1 VDADYVIVGAGSA
14 GCVLA
19 ARLSEDADT
28 RVILIE
34 AGGRDWHPLIHI
46 PAGYLKM
53 MKNPRM
59 TWGYNADGG
68 PELNGRQISYA
79 RGRVIG
85 GSGAINGLVYTRSQP
100 EDYDH
105 WSQLGNRGWSWED
118 VLPHFRKS
126 ERWDGAE
133 NDVHSTQGP
142 MATTHN
148 PDRPELCYAAI
159 EAGRQLG
166 WEFRDDINNWHHGL
180 GDHLGWVQQ
189 TRAGRLRASTARSHL
204 HPAKNRPNLRIVT
217 RAQVQRVLFDGTR
230 AIGVVISRPGGGTE
244 NIRANAEV
252 ILAAGAIGS
261 PHLLQLSGVG
271 DPEHLHRIGVEV
283 HHALPGVGRNL
294 QDHLAIRVQ
303 AAVKDVGTLNERSR
317 GLRFAAE
324 LFKYFAQGRG
334 MLTFAASLVTASVK
348 TLPESDR
355 PDIHL
360 LFAPASY
367 GAGLIRKLDTKP
379 GMTAGLWQMRPE
391 SRGFVEARSSDPN
404 EHPAINPNYLAE
416 DRDRRTV
423 IAGLRI
429 VRDWFNTPALK
440 RYFVTEEL
448 PGPDVRTDDE
458 LLDYVRRSG
467 ASAYHPSGSCR
478 MGQDAMAV
486 VDERLRVRGLQG
498 LRVIDAA
505 IMPTVTSTNTNAP
518 VVMIAEKGAAMV
530 REDARRTRTAAA

>member
-1 VDADYVIVGAGSA
+1 MEADYVIVGAGSA

-19 ARLSEDADT
+19 NRLSEDPAT

-34 AGGRDWHPLIHI
+34 AGGRDWHPMIHI

-68 PELNGRQISYA
+68 DALNGRQISYA
-79 RGRVIG
+79 RGRVVG
-85 GSGAINGLVYTRSQP
+85 GSGAINGLVYVRSQP

-118 VLPHFRKS
+118 VLPYFRKS
-126 ERWDGAE
+126 ERWVGDE

-148 PDRPELCYAAI
+148 PDRPELCFAALD
-159 EAGRQLG
+159 AGRELG
-166 WEFRDDINNWHHGL
+166 WEFRDDINDWHRGL
-180 GDHLGWVQQ
+180 GNHLGWVQQ
-189 TRAGRLRASTARSHL
+189 TRDGRLRASTAHSHL
-204 HPAKNRPNLRIVT
+204 RPALSRPNLKVVT
-217 RAQVQRVLFDGTR
+217 RAQVERVSFEGMR
-230 AIGVVISRPGGGTE
+230 ATGVNVLRPGGGTE
-244 NIRANAEV
+244 HIRAHAEV

-261 PHLLQLSGVG
+261 PHVLQLSGVG
-271 DPEHLHRIGVEV
+271 DPDHLQKVGIDV
-283 HHALPGVGRNL
+283 HHRLSGVGRNL

-317 GLRFAAE
+317 GLRFAGE
-324 LFKYFAQGRG
+324 LFKYVAFGRG

-348 TLPESDR
+348 ALPESDR
-355 PDIHL
+355 PDVHL

-391 SRGFVEARSSDPN
+391 SRGFVQARSPDPR
-404 EHPAINPNYLAE
+404 EHPVINPNYLAE
-416 DRDRRTV
+416 ERDRRTAV
-423 IAGLRI
+423 AGVRI
-429 VRDWFNTPALK
+429 VREWFNAPALRK
-440 RYFVTEEL
+440 YVVAEEL
-448 PGPDVRTDDE
+448 PGPDLRSDDD
-458 LLDYVRRSG
+458 LLAYVRRSS
-467 ASAYHPSGSCR
+467 ASAYHPTGTCR
-478 MGQDAMAV
+478 MGQDIMAV

-498 LRVIDAA
+498 LRVIDAS

-518 VVMIAEKGAAMV
+518 VVMIAEKGASMIL
-530 REDARRTRTAAA
+530 EDANRSPTAAS